1 MIKKSE
7 LIVVLEA
14 FDGKDT
20 LSFGNDYSRKVV
32 IFVVDNSLS
41 SHAENRK
48 NNFLVLGVG
57 DTFGIKGNE

>member
-1 MIKKSE
+1 M
-7 LIVVLEA
+7 VLEA
-14 FDGKDT
+14 SDGKDT
-20 LSFGNDYSRKVV
+20 LSFGNDYARKVV